1 MVMVLAM
8 VEVMVMM
15 MMMTGVVS
23 FCLFS
28 GPLHGAL
35 SLASQPP
42 TRQRLT
48 RAEAELCGTV
58 ACWLKWR
65 PCCEE

>member
-1 MVMVLAM
+1 MVVMVM

-15 MMMTGVVS
+15 MMTGVVS
-23 FCLFS
+23 FFLFS

-48 RAEAELCGTV
+48 GAEAELCGTV

>member
-1 MVMVLAM
+1 MVMVLVM
-8 VEVMVMM
+8 VEVMVM

-28 GPLHGAL
+28 GPLRVAL

-42 TRQRLT
+42 GPATPDWSRGGTLWDCCLLVKE
-48 RAEAELCGTV
+48 EAL
-58 ACWLKWR
+58 L
-65 PCCEE
+65 

>member
-1 MVMVLAM
+1 MVMVLVM
-8 VEVMVMM
+8 VEVMVM

-28 GPLHGAL
+28 GPLRVAL

-42 TRQRLT
+42 ARQRLT
-48 RAEAELCGTV
+48 GAEAELCGTV
-58 ACWLKWR
+58 ACWLKR
-65 PCCEE
+65 KPCCEE